1 MVDEVGGAHIGFS
14 CYIQFL
20 LSPTEISG
28 ESHHLKELAMK
39 EEQLQRVAQL
49 SSEVAGGVRV
59 RGHTTWIRR
68 GYDVDTTWMVEEI
81 LHQLVDDGH
90 PDK

>member
-1 MVDEVGGAHIGFS
+1 MFLMVDEVGGAHIGFS

-59 RGHTTWIRR
+59 CGHTTWIRR
-68 GYDVDTTWMVEEI
+68 GYDVDGGRNPAPV
-81 LHQLVDDGH
+81 GR
-90 PDK
+90 